1 MTSPIQH
8 LVAKGGAVPASE
20 WNTGHPLYSKR
31 PIPANCKEVVAKD
44 LTAIPARS
52 RRACEAIL
60 AKRPRVRAFV
70 VIYNWDAVE
79 LLTTSK
85 P

>member
-1 MTSPIQH
+1 MTPIRQ
-8 LVAKGGAVPASE
+8 LAASGGAVPASE

-44 LTAIPARS
+44 LTAIPARA

-79 LLTTSK
+79 SLTPSE